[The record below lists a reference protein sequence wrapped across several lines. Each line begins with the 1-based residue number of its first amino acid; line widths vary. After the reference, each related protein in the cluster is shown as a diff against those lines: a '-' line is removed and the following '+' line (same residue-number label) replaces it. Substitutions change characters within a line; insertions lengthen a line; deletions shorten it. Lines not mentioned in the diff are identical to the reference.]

1 MSKYSFSKKIRKI
14 YNLSADKNLT
24 PRKKIGNTFGLCQR
38 SLNLMAPPFAYV
50 LNRLNVSADL
60 ITIVSFFFLIFGS
73 IYFLIGNSFLGS
85 IIWLFAAFLD
95 SVDGHI
101 ARLNQKKTIY
111 GNTLDSFGA
120 DIFYFIFPFVIG
132 FYLFIYTNHK
142 IILFTEFDILIIAF
156 IISFTLIGYR
166 VIGLKRYILS
176 LKEKKLQRIK
186 NKKEFLDLK
195 KTYNLIDNEAI
206 RINIFSEEGIILNL
220 LIISIIQKDIF
231 FYYYLIIISI
241 YTSLRFLVSIFAT
254 YVSFKKMKK
263 IN

>member
-1 MSKYSFSKKIRKI
+1 MSKYSFSKKILKV
-14 YNLSADKNLT
+14 YDLSIDKNLT
-24 PRKKIGNTFGLCQR
+24 PRKKIGNTSGLCQR
-38 SLNLMAPPFAYV
+38 SLNLISPPFAYI
-50 LNRLNVSADL
+50 LNRLNISADL
-60 ITIVSFFFLIFGS
+60 ITIISFFFLIFGS
-73 IYFLIGNSFLGS
+73 LYFLIGNSLVGS
-85 IIWLFAAFLD
+85 LIWLIAAFLD
-95 SVDGHI
+95 SIDGHV

-120 DIFYFIFPFVIG
+120 DIFYFTFPFVIG
-132 FYLFIYTNHK
+132 FYLFIYTNHNT
-142 IILFTEFDILIIAF
+142 IFFTEFDILIIAF

-176 LKEKKLQRIK
+176 LKEKKLKKIK
-186 NKKEFLDLK
+186 HKKDFLDLK

-231 FYYYLIIISI
+231 FYYYLIIISV
-241 YTSLRFLVSIFAT
+241 YTSLRFLKSIFAT
-254 YVSFKKMKK
+254 YISFKKMKK